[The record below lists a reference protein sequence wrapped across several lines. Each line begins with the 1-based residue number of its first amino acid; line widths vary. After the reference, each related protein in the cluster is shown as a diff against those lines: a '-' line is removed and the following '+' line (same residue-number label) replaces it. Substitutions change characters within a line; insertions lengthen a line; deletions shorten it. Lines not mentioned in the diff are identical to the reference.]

1 MAVERWDLWQ
11 GTVQSG
17 VELVAANCPEVL
29 PWADPYIAA
38 LVERHRMEAAFSSDA
53 DDENADAGIWEL
65 TDLDESLDDAVPPP
79 PVAGPRAKTQSRAKT
94 QRLELGGQSCRAWRQ
109 G

>member
-1 MAVERWDLWQ
+1 MADTRWDLWQ
-11 GTVQSG
+11 GTVERG

-38 LVERHRMEAAFSSDA
+38 LVERHRMQAAFSSNADGEDA
-53 DDENADAGIWEL
+53 DLFENA
-65 TDLDESLDDAVPPP
+65 DLDESLDDFIPPP
-79 PVAGPRAKTQSRAKT
+79 AGVRAKSRS
-94 QRLELGGQSCRAWRQ
+94 LEGGRSCCAWRR